1 MQAVEAITTEF
12 LATWDMV
19 LDAPIPVGPGP
30 LGNRQIL
37 RVAEGKVEGPRL
49 KAHTLAMTGDYLLLR
64 SDGVGE
70 LDVRSS
76 MKTDD
81 DQFIYM
87 HYRGLMHARPEI
99 IQAAFAGQPIAPADL
114 YFRMAAFFETAS
126 PKYAWL
132 NKILAVGNAQVAMP
146 RLLAALYVV
155 L

>member
-1 MQAVEAITTEF
+1 MQTVEAITTEF

-19 LDAPIPVGPGP
+19 LDAPIPIGAGP
-30 LGNRQIL
+30 LGNRQIM
-37 RVAEGKVEGPRL
+37 RVVSGKVEGPRL
-49 KAHTLAMTGDYLLLR
+49 NAQTLGMTGDYMMLR

-70 LDVRSS
+70 LDVRST

-81 DQFIYM
+81 DQFLYM
-87 HYRGLMHARPEI
+87 HYRGLMHARPEVM
-99 IQAAFAGQPIAPADL
+99 QAAFAGQPIPPADL

-132 NKILAVGNAQVAMP
+132 NKVLCVGNAQVAMP